1 MHYRVQDEKTKL
13 YVKKYE
19 DVGNDC
25 LKYIC
30 YIIKLLLIGEM
41 LFCGKILIDQLLEA
55 EDLSLALK
63 CFIKV

>member
-30 YIIKLLLIGEM
+30 YIIKLLSA
-41 LFCGKILIDQLLEA
+41 ILTSVFL
-55 EDLSLALK
+55 
-63 CFIKV
+63 

>member
-1 MHYRVQDEKTKL
+1 MYYRVQDEKTKL

-30 YIIKLLLIGEM
+30 YTIKLLSV
-41 LFCGKILIDQLLEA
+41 ILTSVFL
-55 EDLSLALK
+55 
-63 CFIKV
+63 